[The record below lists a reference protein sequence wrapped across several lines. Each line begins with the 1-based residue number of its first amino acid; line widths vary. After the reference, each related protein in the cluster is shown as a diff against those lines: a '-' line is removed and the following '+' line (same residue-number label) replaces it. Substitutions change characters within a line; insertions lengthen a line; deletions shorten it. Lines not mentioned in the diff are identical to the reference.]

1 MKKIDQESERDKEN
15 SKIRVLINYLYKKFK
30 EKNEAKI
37 EYYSFS
43 KEKFINLCDEKDW

>member
-15 SKIRVLINYLYKKFK
+15 SKIRVLINYLYKKLK

-43 KEKFINLCDEKDW
+43 KEKFINLCDEQD